1 MATHSTHI
9 TPVLTHGGEFERHRL
24 TSTNVNVQAKR
35 RATYLL
41 LLPIYERSRSALLPI
56 EGGDFV
62 IQVQCRSAQVETPLV
77 LCADEFSDR
86 MP

>member
-1 MATHSTHI
+1 MVANSSAA
-9 TPVLTHGGEFERHRL
+9 LSRRQ
-24 TSTNVNVQAKR
+24 TSTSQAKR